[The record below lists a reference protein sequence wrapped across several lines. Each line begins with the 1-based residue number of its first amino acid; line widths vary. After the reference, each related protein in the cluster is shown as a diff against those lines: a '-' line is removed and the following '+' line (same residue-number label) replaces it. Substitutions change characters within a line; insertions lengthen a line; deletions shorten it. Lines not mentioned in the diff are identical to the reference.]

1 MPSRFLLR
9 APFEP
14 AGDQPKAIEQ
24 LVDGLRSGLKEQ
36 VLMGV
41 TGSGKTNVMSWVI
54 EQIER
59 PILVLSPN
67 KTLAAQLWA
76 EFRRLFPENAV
87 EYFVSYYDYYQPEAY
102 IARSDTY
109 IEKDS
114 SRNEEI
120 DRMRHSATTALM
132 TRRDVIVVASVSC
145 IYGIGSVEDYIG
157 ESLELEKGQSI
168 RREILLRKLTELL
181 YERNDY
187 DLGRLRF
194 RVRGDI
200 VDVVPASEER
210 VYRVE
215 FFGDEIER
223 IQELDGV
230 TGEIL
235 GSRDELKIFPAS
247 HYITPREKLNLA
259 LRDIEVELDERTRWF
274 DEHGRLLEAQRLR
287 QRTMFDLEMLRET
300 GTCAGVENYSRHLTR
315 RQPGDAP
322 YTLLDFLPDDALVFV
337 DESHVGVPQIGGML
351 GGDRSRKAALVEYGF
366 RLPSAFDNRP
376 LSFEEWEERAQNVIY
391 VTATPGPYETRRAQ
405 RTAEMVVRPTG
416 LVDPTVEVRPT
427 EGQIDDL
434 LAEVKKRTELGQRSL
449 VTTLTKRFAED
460 LADYLREFG
469 VKVRYLHSELDAMQR
484 IEVLTALRSGEV
496 DVVVGINLLREGLD
510 LPEVAFIGILDA
522 DKEGYLRA
530 YRSFIQII
538 GRAARNVEGHVVMY
552 ADSITDSMR
561 QALDET
567 ERRRNR
573 QIAYNAEHG
582 ITPESVKKAIYAL
595 EINENDL
602 QADAIEIMAGAG
614 VPREDLLAIVR
625 DLEKEMRRLSK
636 ELQFE
641 DAARVRDRII
651 KLRRRL
657 SGEDVSTEK
666 ENDADVAKRF
676 RGATK
681 RVERAGRIRHSAEDR
696 ARDGMERLACH
707 DDGSHGSAQTRREV
721 FLPAEQRCDGRRVQ
735 LVGVAV
741 ELEHEMLLGRE
752 IVVGAAERN
761 AGAVRDGAHRGRLV
775 TALLEQVE
783 GGAQDDRPRRFTAFG
798 LRGFD
803 RQSNLGSRCGL
814 VRVVVGRH
822 DDFLAK
828 RPANHVEDEQV
839 EEMHR
844 AEHEQRDA
852 QPARRLLDHVRR
864 GGGGPARVD
873 EKRHSAEVDQVEA
886 DDEQVVDRVGEAFL
900 FEDGHQ
906 EGAAAAVE
914 GTADPDRDHR
924 AGDDVDEVVDKS
936 EIHVYHPSPIDL
948 NMFKLEPN

>member
-1 MPSRFLLR
+1 
-9 APFEP
+9 
-14 AGDQPKAIEQ
+14 
-24 LVDGLRSGLKEQ
+24 
-36 VLMGV
+36 V
-41 TGSGKTNVMSWVI
+41 TGSGKTNVMSWVV
-54 EQIER
+54 EELQR
-59 PILVLSPN
+59 PVLVLSPN
-67 KTLAAQLWA
+67 KTLAAQLCA
-76 EFRRLFPENAV
+76 EFRRLLPDNAV

-102 IARSDTY
+102 IARTDTY

-114 SRNEEI
+114 SRNDDI
-120 DRMRHSATTALM
+120 DRMRHSTTQNLL
-132 TRRDVIVVASVSC
+132 TRRDVLVVASVSC
-145 IYGIGSVEDYIG
+145 IYGIGSVEDYMG
-157 ESLELEKGQSI
+157 ESLHIEKGQSI
-168 RREILLRKLTELL
+168 RREVFLRKLTEML

-187 DLGRLRF
+187 DLARLRF
-194 RVRGDI
+194 RVRGDV
-200 VDVVPASEER
+200 VDLVPANEER

-215 FFGDEIER
+215 FFGDEVER
-223 IQELDGV
+223 IQELDAI

-235 GSRDELKIFPAS
+235 GTKGEFTVFPAS
-247 HYITPREKLNLA
+247 HYVTPADKLRLA
-259 LRDIEVELDERTRWF
+259 MTDIEAELEERCKWF
-274 DEHGRLLEAQRLR
+274 EEHGRLLEAQRLR
-287 QRTMFDLEMLRET
+287 QRTNFDLEMLRET
-300 GTCAGVENYSRHLTR
+300 GTCAGIENYSRHLTR
-315 RQPGDAP
+315 RQPGEAP
-322 YTLLDFLPDDALVFV
+322 YTLMDFLPADTVIFV
-337 DESHVGVPQIGGML
+337 DESHVAVPQIGGML

-582 ITPESVKKAIYAL
+582 ITPETVKKAIYAL

-666 ENDADVAKRF
+666 ENDADIAMAIAAAPKQKTMVRNWRK
-676 RGATK
+676 
-681 RVERAGRIRHSAEDR
+681 
-696 ARDGMERLACH
+696 
-707 DDGSHGSAQTRREV
+707 TRR
-721 FLPAEQRCDGRRVQ
+721 
-735 LVGVAV
+735 
-741 ELEHEMLLGRE
+741 
-752 IVVGAAERN
+752 
-761 AGAVRDGAHRGRLV
+761 
-775 TALLEQVE
+775 
-783 GGAQDDRPRRFTAFG
+783 
-798 LRGFD
+798 
-803 RQSNLGSRCGL
+803 
-814 VRVVVGRH
+814 
-822 DDFLAK
+822 
-828 RPANHVEDEQV
+828 
-839 EEMHR
+839 
-844 AEHEQRDA
+844 
-852 QPARRLLDHVRR
+852 
-864 GGGGPARVD
+864 GP
-873 EKRHSAEVDQVEA
+873 
-886 DDEQVVDRVGEAFL
+886 
-900 FEDGHQ
+900 
-906 EGAAAAVE
+906 
-914 GTADPDRDHR
+914 
-924 AGDDVDEVVDKS
+924 
-936 EIHVYHPSPIDL
+936 
-948 NMFKLEPN
+948 